1 MSFKELEQLG
11 NLLLSNVEANVLLAL
26 TILEKQPELFQKILP
41 QALVYYFFTY
51 QSPAHYLQQLLQG
64 KGQPLFFMTQEG
76 REIEPRFLIKEWLEE
91 LLGDFEEE
99 QHCLYPLSHYNL
111 DAFKIKNTTTASPL
125 PSIQHLQ
132 QDLEEL
138 TLYTPYIDYQA
149 TWTSCYHK
157 YAHYLKYLLQ
167 GEEAQALPSLQ
178 LWEYQKVLLEYLRKA
193 QQQHPQDHKI
203 ALSISTLLHQES
215 PSELV
220 AKEYAQEVID
230 NYLIAAFI
238 PDPSQP
244 LILYTASAAYTDLAN
259 FYRDILQQAL
269 SAHYY
274 YNKSLEL
281 APSYDQAKIEWAAL
295 LKKEGAYQ
303 KAQALLERVDVHNL

>member
-76 REIEPRFLIKEWLEE
+76 REIEPRFLIKEWLEQS
-91 LLGDFEEE
+91 LGDFEEE
-99 QHCLYPLSHYNL
+99 QHCLYPLSHYSL
-111 DAFKIKNTTTASPL
+111 DVFKIKNTTTAPPL
-125 PSIQHLQ
+125 PPIQHLQ

-138 TLYTPYIDYQA
+138 VFYTPYIDYQA
-149 TWTSCYHK
+149 AWTACYYK

-167 GEEAQALPSLQ
+167 GEEAQALAPLE
-178 LWEYQKVLLEYLRKA
+178 LWEYQKILLEYLRKA
-193 QQQHPQDHKI
+193 QQQHPQDFKL
-203 ALSISTLLHQES
+203 ALSISTLLHKES
-215 PSELV
+215 PPALV
-220 AKEYAQEVID
+220 VEDYAQEVID
-230 NYLIAAFI
+230 NYLIAAFV
-238 PDPSQP
+238 PDPNQP
-244 LILYTASAAYTDLAN
+244 LSLYTASTVYTALAN
-259 FYRDILQQAL
+259 FYRDVLQQAL

-281 APSYDQAKIEWAAL
+281 APSYEQAKIEWAAL
-295 LKKEGAYQ
+295 LKQEGEDQ
-303 KAQALLERVDVHNL
+303 KAQALLDRVDRNNV